1 MRGGVVRETKYVDP
15 LFMYIDRPMNSDS
28 SVTRFDPTTTRS
40 ALDAVFTAV
49 SEFKNTNA
57 KELRRLDRYINAD
70 TINLLFGGPDS
81 STTRIEEGTL
91 SFRYDDVF
99 VTVTHDG
106 WIKIVDADT
115 FRSRPAY
122 HGLSADAHAQ
132 QSTEAA
138 LKVAAAALAEAEEY
152 VWTAASNTS
161 DDKLGDPLWAVVEQL
176 WAIQTSINDLTA
188 QPSSTEPLVTRT
200 DDQL

>member
-1 MRGGVVRETKYVDP
+1 
-15 LFMYIDRPMNSDS
+15 MNSDS

-40 ALDAVFTAV
+40 ALDAVLAAV
-49 SEFKNTNA
+49 SEFKNTDA
-57 KELRRLDRYINAD
+57 KQLRCLNRYIDAD
-70 TINLLFGGPDS
+70 TVNLLFGGPDS

-106 WIKIVDADT
+106 WIEVADADA
-115 FRSRPAY
+115 FRTRPA
-122 HGLSADAHAQ
+122 HRGLSADARAQ

-138 LKVAAAALAEAEEY
+138 LKVAVAALAEAEES

-161 DDKLGDPLWAVVEQL
+161 DTELGDQLWAVVEQL
-176 WAIQTSINDLTA
+176 WAVQTSIGDLTA
-188 QPSSTEPLVTRT
+188 QPSSIEPLATRT
-200 DDQL
+200 DDPL